1 MNFAKIAHLLMGF
14 NLCKKRE
21 RLLMKKAIMLLLGL
35 VLALGLLSGCS
46 TGPEPVQP
54 EGQQELAG
62 RDVLEIMDDFGN
74 TIAFENPPERIISLA
89 PSNTEIL
96 FAIGSGDK
104 VVGVTTYDDFPEEVL
119 EIEKIGD
126 FNGINLERIIE
137 LQPDLVI
144 NYGDGVTEENER
156 LLEAGIQIAGFE
168 PESIDE
174 ITDTILRIGEITGHK
189 QEALDLV
196 DQMTSR
202 KEELLERIQGLE
214 KKTVFYEIWHEPLMA
229 AGPGSYVDQLINLA
243 GGENVAMDAE
253 GDYPQF
259 DLEQLIERN
268 PEVYITASDL
278 PEKTVESIKERPG
291 FGEIDAIKNDRIH
304 LVDGNILSRPG
315 PRIIEALEL
324 IMEAIH
330 PELKN

>member
-1 MNFAKIAHLLMGF
+1 
-14 NLCKKRE
+14 
-21 RLLMKKAIMLLLGL
+21 
-35 VLALGLLSGCS
+35 
-46 TGPEPVQP
+46 
-54 EGQQELAG
+54 
-62 RDVLEIMDDFGN
+62 MDDFGN
-74 TIAFENPPERIISLA
+74 TITFKNPPERIISLA

-96 FAIGSGDK
+96 FAIGAGDK
-104 VVGVTTYDDFPEEVL
+104 VVGVTSYDDYPEEVL

-137 LQPDLVI
+137 LEPDLVI

-168 PESIDE
+168 PESIEE

-196 DQMTSR
+196 DEMLAQ
-202 KEELLERIQGLE
+202 EAELVEKVQGLE

-229 AGPGSYVDQLINLA
+229 AGPGSFIDQLISLA
-243 GGENVAMDAE
+243 GGENVAKDAD

-268 PEVYITASDL
+268 PEVYLTANDL

-291 FGEIDAIKNDRIH
+291 FSEIDAIKNDRIY
-304 LVDGNILSRPG
+304 LIDGNIISRPG
-315 PRIIEALEL
+315 PRIIQALEM
-324 IMEAIH
+324 IVEAIH
-330 PELKN
+330 PEVKN